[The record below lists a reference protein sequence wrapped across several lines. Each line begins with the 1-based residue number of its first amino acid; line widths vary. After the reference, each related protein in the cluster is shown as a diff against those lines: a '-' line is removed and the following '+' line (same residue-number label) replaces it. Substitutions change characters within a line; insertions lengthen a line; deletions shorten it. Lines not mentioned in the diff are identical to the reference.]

1 MLNKLRNNLKSSKGI
16 PALESTVNDILAA
29 LHDDKRNIKELIQL
43 ITNDIS
49 LTQKILKLANSA
61 MYLPFAQDVST
72 ISDALRVLGSKAI
85 VHIVLS
91 VLLINEDELD
101 TDEELAKILLAA
113 EFAKHVSS
121 EDDFEHSAIATLL
134 YNVGKLLVSK
144 YLKDE
149 AMIIYLLVQKGIPPE
164 AAEKKVLGM
173 TFQDLGVEMSKS
185 WNLPKEIISV
195 IDGTGDPALINIA
208 KFSNSTAAF
217 VQKGNLTEANKLLEA
232 LDIPADRKLKMTTLM
247 FDKVEAIILK
257 AKPLTVEVKKEI
269 TLDNILDTICLDDL
283 LIDISTKEY
292 PSLELF
298 TDVIFPKIHSLLKTT
313 HCLLLTTK
321 NNVFFKAS
329 FGVGENISFII
340 NSFVISIKDK
350 PNVLQAALAN
360 NVDISI
366 SDISKFNAKSLPDI
380 FREALPNT
388 KKLIAL
394 PIYNKL
400 NVVGLFYLDW
410 EVLKDLSSEEISLL
424 KKTRNSLVKYFK

>member
-149 AMIIYLLVQKGIPPE
+149 ALTIYLLVQKGIPSE

-185 WNLPKEIISV
+185 WNLPKQIISV

-232 LDIPADRKLKMTTLM
+232 LDIPTDRKLKMTTLM

-269 TLDNILDTICLDDL
+269 TLDDILDTICLDNL
-283 LIDISTKEY
+283 LIDIGTKEY

-298 TDVIFPKIHSLLKTT
+298 TDVIFPKIQFLLKTT

-360 NVDISI
+360 NADISI

-380 FREALPNT
+380 FREILPNT